1 MKSPKLV
8 IWFFFVVVAAIIA
21 VSYVYLAPLYKTGLP
36 WIDAALVILSVVALM
51 VSRTPQWEAD
61 DTSMQYYAR
70 TQVVGS
76 AGLPLL
82 LITVLHT
89 VLAIALPVDTTLP
102 YLLLIGVLFIWY
114 GFRIVTVHVGA
125 SIQMA
130 NTRRASVQ
138 HEERINFVDLIRVP
152 AKQMREN
159 LLNLNDVDA
168 IAQQDAINAIKNVE
182 LAVQGFSS
190 SNQASVSRL
199 SEKLSRWATSL
210 EMSLKKVNT
219 LSQKSEKAAFLNE
232 ITSSARQMLVSI
244 KSV

>member
-1 MKSPKLV
+1 MKSPKLI

-36 WIDAALVILSVVALM
+36 WIDAVLVILSVFALM
-51 VSRTPQWEAD
+51 VSRTPQWDAD
-61 DTSMQYYAR
+61 DTAMQYYAR
-70 TQVVGS
+70 TQVVGG
-76 AGLPLL
+76 AGIPLL
-82 LITVLHT
+82 LLAVIHT
-89 VLAIALPVDTTLP
+89 VLSITLPVDTTLP
-102 YLLLIGVLFIWY
+102 YLLLLGVAVIWY
-114 GFRIVTVHVGA
+114 GFRIATVHVGA
-125 SIQMA
+125 SIQTA
-130 NTRRASVQ
+130 NARRANVQ
-138 HEERINFVDLIRVP
+138 YEERINFVDLIRVP
-152 AKQMREN
+152 AKQMRED

-199 SEKLSRWATSL
+199 SEKLSRWATYL

-219 LSQKSEKAAFLNE
+219 LSEESEKAAFLDE
-232 ITSSARQMLVSI
+232 ITSSARQILVSI